1 MKKTILEL
9 AKQVQQENL
18 DTMGKMSERK
28 IAKIIREAFK
38 QVKND
43 IDNTEDDRV
52 QIPKFGNFR
61 VRMIERE
68 KDGEITTVRRIVFRP
83 AKVKE

>member
-43 IDNTEDDRV
+43 IDNTEDDSV

-68 KDGEITTVRRIVFRP
+68 KDGEITTVKRIVFRP

>member
-43 IDNTEDDRV
+43 IDNTEDDSV
-52 QIPKFGNFR
+52 QISKFGNFR

-68 KDGEITTVRRIVFRP
+68 KDGEIITVKRIVFRP
-83 AKVKE
+83 AKVEE